1 MTSPAYQWAI
11 WAASVL
17 VNGLSAPALL
27 LEPHIW
33 KDNAGLAARDGDNR
47 PQDGVE
53 DAFKRIGDGQ
63 GRAWHDLKNVS
74 REWTELDPRRAVKF
88 LGLVIDVL
96 LATIILMVVL

>member
-1 MTSPAYQWAI
+1 MTRARQI
-11 WAASVL
+11 LLLAASSL

-33 KDNAGLAARDGDNR
+33 RDNMGLAVKDGDDR

-53 DAFKRIGDGQ
+53 DALDRIGDGQ
-63 GRAWHDLKNVS
+63 GRMWHDLKNLS

-88 LGLVIDVL
+88 YNFVIVL
-96 LATIILMVVL
+96 LLVLLIWRW

>member
-1 MTSPAYQWAI
+1 MKRAKQI
-11 WAASVL
+11 LLWAASSL

-33 KDNAGLAARDGDNR
+33 RNNMGLATKDGDDR

-53 DAFKRIGDGQ
+53 DALDRIGDGQ
-63 GRAWHDLKNVS
+63 GRGWHDLKNLS

-88 LGLVIDVL
+88 YNFLIVVL
-96 LATIILMVVL
+96 LVALVL

>member
-1 MTSPAYQWAI
+1 MTRHAYQWAI

-33 KDNAGLAARDGDNR
+33 KNNAGLAVRDGDAR
-47 PQDGVE
+47 PQDGVA

-63 GRAWHDLKNVS
+63 GRAFHDLKNLS

-88 LGLVIDVL
+88 YGFIIVVL
-96 LATIILMVVL
+96 LAALVVSLIL